1 MLQIMSLMA
10 FWQIKPIYSGS
21 ASLNYT
27 KNNPGYFFSNTPY
40 SWDTAGSQTR
50 MWNQGCFWFCFLST
64 LLRPDFLEIHLVS
77 LSFDIKV
84 MILLTVSDTWLYLG
98 IQLIHL
104 DFPNVQFGSWSRELI
119 LEFELP
125 IVFDGLGECPTVLK
139 IVVFLRLVLIP
150 CNAVSKIRF
159 SKKNFFVFIVRDL
172 ELI

>member
-1 MLQIMSLMA
+1 LWILTDSPAEFHCMSLMA

-64 LLRPDFLEIHLVS
+64 LLRLDFLGIHLVS

-84 MILLTVSDTWLYLG
+84 MILLHGSNTWLYLW

-104 DFPNVQFGSWSRELI
+104 DFQNVQFGRCVRELI

-125 IVFDGLGECPTVLK
+125 IVFDGLGECPNY
-139 IVVFLRLVLIP
+139 I
-150 CNAVSKIRF
+150 C
-159 SKKNFFVFIVRDL
+159 L
-172 ELI
+172 EFGRSNPT

>member
-1 MLQIMSLMA
+1 MA

-77 LSFDIKV
+77 LSFDKKV
-84 MILLTVSDTWLYLG
+84 MILLRGSDTWLYLR
-98 IQLIHL
+98 IQLINF
-104 DFPNVQFGSWSRELI
+104 DFPNVQFTN
-119 LEFELP
+119 LP
-125 IVFDGLGECPTVLK
+125 ITVNCLFFMDILGICQILFKEVCRFNLWTNHLK
-139 IVVFLRLVLIP
+139 
-150 CNAVSKIRF
+150 S
-159 SKKNFFVFIVRDL
+159 
-172 ELI
+172 